1 MYKKLIKMT
10 GLWLVV
16 LAISVNIFTETTLNN
31 IQILDTYLTIGGLM
45 IITLFFA
52 TIYKSGK
59 FIINKINE

>member
-16 LAISVNIFTETTLNN
+16 LAISVNVFTETILNN
-31 IQILDTYLTIGGLM
+31 TQILDTYLTIGGLM
-45 IITLFFA
+45 IITLFFT

>member
-16 LAISVNIFTETTLNN
+16 LAISINVFTKITLNN
-31 IQILDTYLTIGGLM
+31 TQILDTYLTIGGLM

>member
-1 MYKKLIKMT
+1 MYKKLIKIT

-16 LAISVNIFTETTLNN
+16 LAIGINVFTETVLNHA
-31 IQILDTYLTIGGLM
+31 QILDTYLTIGGLM